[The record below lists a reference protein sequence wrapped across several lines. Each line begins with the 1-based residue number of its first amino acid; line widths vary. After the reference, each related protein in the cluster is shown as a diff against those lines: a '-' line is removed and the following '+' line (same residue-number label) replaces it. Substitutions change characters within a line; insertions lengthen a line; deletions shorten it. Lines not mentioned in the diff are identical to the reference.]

1 MKVLI
6 LGDIF
11 GKPGRNVVARCL
23 PELLETYQPEL
34 VVANSENAAGG
45 FGLTRKVAEELFA
58 LGIDVLTSG
67 NHIWDQKEM
76 YTYIEQ
82 EPRIL
87 RPGNY
92 PPQVPGSFV
101 YIYRSQN
108 AVVAVMNLIGR
119 TFMGDYDCPFRT
131 ADTIL
136 SSLPKGVTHVIVDF
150 HGEATSEKIALAR
163 YLDGRVSALVGTH
176 THVATADE
184 QILPKGTAY
193 ITDLGMCGPIHG
205 ILGVD
210 PEAVI
215 GKFLTQLPARFTVAK
230 GPAAVS
236 GVVITLNNDGT
247 AENIFRVK
255 VDNLS

>member
-11 GKPGRNVVARCL
+11 GRPGRKIVAQYL
-23 PELLETYQPEL
+23 PELVDKYQPEL
-34 VVANSENAAGG
+34 VVANGENAAGG

-58 LGIDVLTSG
+58 SGIHVLTSG

-76 YTYIEQ
+76 YTYINQ
-82 EPRIL
+82 DPRIL

-92 PPQVPGSFV
+92 PPAVPGASVFIHHTRD
-101 YIYRSQN
+101 Y
-108 AVVAVMNLIGR
+108 VVAVLNLIGR
-119 TFMGDYDCPFRT
+119 VFMGDYDCPFRT
-131 ADTIL
+131 ADAML
-136 SSLPKGVTHVIVDF
+136 AELPEDVTHVIVDF

-163 YLDGRVSALVGTH
+163 YLDGRISALVGTH

-193 ITDLGMCGPIHG
+193 ITDLGMCGPVDG
-205 ILGVD
+205 ILGVA

-215 GKFLTQLPARFTVAK
+215 NKFLTQLPHRFSVAK
-230 GPAAVS
+230 GATCLT
-236 GVVITLNNDGT
+236 GVVITLQEDGT
-247 AENIFRVK
+247 AESISRVK
-255 VDNLS
+255 I